1 MRFYTVEWI
10 KEIWYAYLQ
19 KGEDEIYFIEKKGVG
34 FDPKPFFLALIHIYS
49 RKEIPSFLKI
59 LEVEE
64 VELIEL
70 KSRQGFDFM
79 YLVDLLR
86 KEFAVWFRDLILHKD
101 FKAQSLVLISCE
113 FLMLEEQLRKQIQIP
128 LLDKLKK
135 LTMNLEEI
143 EETKKGLESFNERQ
157 FIRLFGF
164 FNTVENLERSL
175 SYELVERAKTIAKK
189 VYGENFEERFE
200 IGVETQPEVRKEFK
214 VHVKDKLKELL
225 KGSHEWI

>member
-10 KEIWYAYLQ
+10 KEIWHTYLK
-19 KGEDEIYFIEKKGVG
+19 KGEDEIYFVEEKGVG

-59 LEVEE
+59 LQVEE
-64 VELIEL
+64 VELIEI

-86 KEFAVWFRDLILHKD
+86 KEFAAWFRELILHKD
-101 FKAQSLVLISCE
+101 FKSQSLISISCE

-128 LLDKLKK
+128 LLDRLKK
-135 LTMNLEEI
+135 LTIDLEEI
-143 EETKKGLESFNERQ
+143 EETKKGLESFNEKQ
-157 FIRLFGF
+157 FLRLFSF

-200 IGVETQPEVRKEFK
+200 IGVETSPEIRKELK
-214 VHVKDKLKELL
+214 VYVKDKIKELL
-225 KGSHEWI
+225 KESHQWI